1 MTALTLD
8 PRTQVMDVADP
19 SPTVSVQWDRA
30 LQAAITEDESGPTIA
45 SRSIAMVHT
54 AIYDAWAAGDDTADG
69 VHFEDDVDW
78 SEKRIG
84 EAMSHAAHATLSAL
98 FPEQAERF
106 DDKVRE
112 LGLEPGADTEE
123 GELGRAVAEALLAA
137 RMEDGANQANGYAAP
152 TDEHGDPIYSVVN
165 GGPGSMVDIERW
177 TPENVPIDPED
188 VDPEQTFLTPQW
200 GSVTPFGLD
209 TGDQHRPEAPE
220 PFFLIEGASLDM
232 YGAVVTLPDGSTVPL
247 GRDLVGTVINPAFIA
262 QAERVVEASAEL
274 TDEHKLIAEFWEDG
288 AGTSFPPGNA
298 MIQAQF
304 VSAREDHSQA
314 EDAAFFMAMGNA
326 QLDAGIAAWDAKKH
340 FDYARPVRVIRE
352 LGRLGLIGTPG
363 VDELTG
369 EQGNVIQAWGGPD
382 LGTRTILAEN
392 WLPYQPPGGDPSPPF
407 AEYVSGHSTFS
418 AAGAEI
424 LRLFSRSDVF
434 GGAVTFRPGESRFE
448 DTTPTDELTLRWDTF
463 TEAADQSGI
472 SRIYGGIH
480 FDDGN
485 ENGLALGRAVARE
498 TFEAALGF
506 MQGIGDG
513 AGDDRI
519 RGSEDDDIL
528 AGLGGND
535 TITTG
540 DGRDGIAFMAGHGHD
555 RVTDFDVNG
564 RWARN
569 REDGGRRAD
578 GGERDFD
585 TLMLSGLG
593 DLDGEY
599 ATAAELRDLVRAIG
613 RDGDDATDAVV
624 MGRDLLLDFGT
635 AGSITLEGVVGK
647 LGGRQSLYAIGAENG
662 RTRGTEGDDRLKGT
676 RGDATYDGGAGD
688 DVIRTGRGRDTV
700 VMRPGGGHDVVRDFD
715 VRRGAERSFDT
726 LELAGFGALDGRYD
740 SAADLRALVR
750 AIDRDG
756 NDATRAEIGRRHLT
770 LTFADGSAITLRNVA
785 DDLRRRRSC

>member
-1 MTALTLD
+1 MTTLTLD
-8 PRTQVMDVADP
+8 PRSQIMRVDDP
-19 SPTVSVQWDRA
+19 SPTVSVRWDRA
-30 LQAAITEDESGPTIA
+30 LQDAIIEDESGPTIA
-45 SRSIAMVHT
+45 SRAIAMVHT
-54 AIYDAWAAGDDTADG
+54 AIYDAWAAGDETADG
-69 VHFEDDVDW
+69 VHYEADVEW
-78 SEKRIG
+78 SEARIG
-84 EAMSHAAHATLSAL
+84 EAMSHAAHATLLAL
-98 FPEQAERF
+98 FPEQTARF
-106 DDKVRE
+106 DEKLRE

-123 GELGRAVAEALLAA
+123 AALGRAAAEALLAS
-137 RMEDGANQANGYAAP
+137 RMEDGANQANSYAAP
-152 TDEHGDPIYSVVN
+152 TDEHGDPIYAVVN
-165 GGPGSMVDIERW
+165 GGPGTMVDIERW

-247 GRDLVGTVINPAFIA
+247 GRDLVGTVINPVFIA

-448 DTTPTDELTLRWDTF
+448 DTTPTDELTLRWETF

-485 ENGLALGRAVARE
+485 VNGLALGRAVARE

-513 AGDDRI
+513 EGDDAI
-519 RGSEDDDIL
+519 RGSEGDDIL

-540 DGRDGIAFMAGHGHD
+540 DGLDGIAFMAGHGQD

-564 RWARN
+564 RWARA
-569 REDGGRRAD
+569 REDGGRWAN

-593 DLDGEY
+593 DFDGEY
-599 ATAAELRDLVRAIG
+599 ASAAELRGLVGAMSA
-613 RDGDDATDAVV
+613 DELADAVV
-624 MGRDLLLDFGT
+624 MGRDLLLDFGS

-647 LGGRQSLYAIGAENG
+647 LGGRQSLFAIGAENG
-662 RTRGTEGDDRLKGT
+662 RTRGTEGNDRLAGT
-676 RGDATYDGGAGD
+676 RGDAVYDPGAGD
-688 DVIRTGRGRDTV
+688 DVIRTGSGRDTV
-700 VMRPGGGHDVVRDFD
+700 LVRPGGGHDVVRDFD
-715 VRRGAERSFDT
+715 VDRGGERDFDT
-726 LELAGFGALDGRYD
+726 LELSGFGALDGRYTNAFD
-740 SAADLRALVR
+740 LLGLAAALN
-750 AIDRDG
+750 IDD
-756 NDATRAEIGRRHLT
+756 DETTRARLEGRHLV
-770 LTFADGSAITLRNVA
+770 LTFADGSSLTLRNVA
-785 DDLRRRRSC
+785 SDLLRPRR